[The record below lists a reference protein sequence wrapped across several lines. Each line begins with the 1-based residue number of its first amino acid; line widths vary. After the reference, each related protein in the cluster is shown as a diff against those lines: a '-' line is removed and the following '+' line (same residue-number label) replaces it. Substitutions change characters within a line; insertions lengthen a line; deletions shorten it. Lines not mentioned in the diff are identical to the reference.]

1 MLSPPFDRFGPAPG
15 IRGHAGQEDAMAIL
29 TISQE
34 MGSGGAEIGMTV
46 ASRLGYTYVD
56 NEELLGRAQRYGLA
70 EDRLARLMEDRPSWI
85 ERFDAE
91 TRRCILA
98 LQVVLYEFAQDDNV
112 VLMGGGGQWLLR
124 GVPHAFRARI
134 VAPFPERV
142 TRLTAT
148 LSGQGRERATPKT
161 VAQFIRRDDIQKSSR
176 MRYLF
181 DVDLKD
187 PSLYDVLI
195 NTAVLSREAAV
206 KLLADVAH
214 QADFSTTDGGRQLV
228 ADRALASQVEVALAG
243 HPDLRRRAVGVESSR
258 GVVTLELPSGADPD
272 VALAVA
278 RGVNGVQDVTLR
290 IAEIP
295 IVSSFPV

>member
-1 MLSPPFDRFGPAPG
+1 
-15 IRGHAGQEDAMAIL
+15 MAIL

-34 MGSGGAEIGMTV
+34 MGSGGAEIGLTV
-46 ASRLGYTYVD
+46 ATRLGYTYVD
-56 NEELLGRAQRYGLA
+56 NEELLSRAQRYGLA
-70 EDRLARLMEDRPSWI
+70 EDRLARLVEDRPSWV

-91 TRRCILA
+91 TRRCIMA

-124 GVPHAFRARI
+124 GVPHALRARI

-148 LSGQGRERATPKT
+148 LSAQGQERVTPKI
-161 VAQFIRRDDIQKSSR
+161 VAQFIRRDDIQKSAR

-187 PSLYDVLI
+187 SGLYDVLI
-195 NTAVLSREAAV
+195 NTAVLSRRAAV
-206 KLLADVAH
+206 ELLADVARRPE
-214 QADFSTTDGGRQLV
+214 FSTTAVGRQLV

-243 HPDLRRRAVGVESSR
+243 HRDMRRRVIGVESSN
-258 GVVTLELPSGADPD
+258 GVVTLELPSGADPE

-278 RGVNGVQDVTLR
+278 RGVSGVQNVTLR

-295 IVSSFPV
+295 IFSSFPG

>member
-1 MLSPPFDRFGPAPG
+1 
-15 IRGHAGQEDAMAIL
+15 MAIL
-29 TISQE
+29 AISQE

-46 ASRLGYTYVD
+46 ATRLGYTYVD

-70 EDRLARLMEDRPSWI
+70 EDRLARLVEDRPSWV

-98 LQVVLYEFAQDDNV
+98 LQTVLYEFAQADDI

-124 GVPHAFRARI
+124 GVPHALRTRI
-134 VAPFPERV
+134 VAPFAERV

-148 LSGQGRERATPKT
+148 LSAEGRERVTPKT
-161 VAQFIRRDDIQKSSR
+161 VAQFIRRDDIQKSAR

-187 PSLYDVLI
+187 PGLYDVHI
-195 NTAVLSREAAV
+195 NTAVLSRAAAV
-206 KLLADVAH
+206 QMLANLAR
-214 QADFSTTDGGRQLV
+214 QPELATTEAGRQLV

-243 HPDLRRRAVGVESSR
+243 HPDLRRRAINVESR
-258 GVVTLELPSGADPD
+258 QGAVTLELSSGADPD
-272 VALAVA
+272 VARSVA
-278 RGVNGVQDVTLR
+278 QGVAGVQSVALR
-290 IAEIP
+290 TVEIP

>member
-1 MLSPPFDRFGPAPG
+1 
-15 IRGHAGQEDAMAIL
+15 MAIL

-46 ASRLGYTYVD
+46 ATRLGYTYVD
-56 NEELLGRAQRYGLA
+56 NEELLGRAQRYGLG
-70 EDRLARLMEDRPSWI
+70 EDRLARLVEDRPSWV

-98 LQVVLYEFAQDDNV
+98 LQAVLYEFAQADNV

-124 GVPHAFRARI
+124 GVPHAVRARI

-142 TRLTAT
+142 TQLTAT
-148 LSGQGRERATPKT
+148 LSASGRERVTPKT
-161 VAQFIRRDDIQKSSR
+161 VAQFIRRDDIQKTAR

-181 DVDLKD
+181 DVELKD
-187 PSLYDVLI
+187 PALYDVLI
-195 NTAVLSREAAV
+195 NTAVLSRATAV
-206 KLLADVAH
+206 ELLAGLTR
-214 QADFSTTDGGRQLV
+214 QPDFATTEAGSQLV

-243 HPDLRRRAVGVESSR
+243 HPDLRRRAVRVESSR
-258 GVVTLELPSGADPD
+258 GVVTLEVPSGADPE

-278 RGVNGVQDVTLR
+278 RGVSGVESVTLR
-290 IAEIP
+290 VAEIP
-295 IVSSFPV
+295 IVAAFPG

>member
-1 MLSPPFDRFGPAPG
+1 
-15 IRGHAGQEDAMAIL
+15 MAIL

-34 MGSGGAEIGMTV
+34 MGSGGAEIGLTV
-46 ASRLGYTYVD
+46 ATRLV
-56 NEELLGRAQRYGLA
+56 
-70 EDRLARLMEDRPSWI
+70 EDRPSWV

-91 TRRCILA
+91 TRRCIMA

-124 GVPHAFRARI
+124 GVPHALRARI

-148 LSGQGRERATPKT
+148 LSAQGKERVTPKI
-161 VAQFIRRDDIQKSSR
+161 VAQFIRRDDIQKSAR

-187 PSLYDVLI
+187 PGLYDVHI
-195 NTAVLSREAAV
+195 NTAVLSRGAAAALLAAV
-206 KLLADVAH
+206 AR
-214 QADFSTTDGGRQLV
+214 QPECSTTDAGRQLV
-228 ADRALASQVEVALAG
+228 ADRAPASQVEVALAG
-243 HPDLRRRAVGVESSR
+243 HRDMRRRAIGVESSH
-258 GVVTLELPSGADPD
+258 GVVTLELPSGADPE

-278 RGVNGVQDVTLR
+278 RGVTGVQNVTLR

-295 IVSSFPV
+295 MFSSFPG

>member
-1 MLSPPFDRFGPAPG
+1 
-15 IRGHAGQEDAMAIL
+15 MAIL
-29 TISQE
+29 AISQE

-46 ASRLGYTYVD
+46 ATRLGYTYVD

-70 EDRLARLMEDRPSWI
+70 EDRLARLVEDRPSWV

-98 LQVVLYEFAQDDNV
+98 LQTVLYEFAQADNI

-124 GVPHAFRARI
+124 GVPHALRTRI
-134 VAPFPERV
+134 VAPFAERV

-148 LSGQGRERATPKT
+148 LSAEGRERVTPKT
-161 VAQFIRRDDIQKSSR
+161 VAQFIRRDDIQKSAR

-187 PSLYDVLI
+187 PGLYDVHI
-195 NTAVLSREAAV
+195 NTAVLSRAAAV
-206 KLLADVAH
+206 QMLANLAR
-214 QADFSTTDGGRQLV
+214 QPELATTEAGRQLV

-243 HPDLRRRAVGVESSR
+243 HPDLRRRAINVESR
-258 GVVTLELPSGADPD
+258 QGAVTLELSSGADPD
-272 VALAVA
+272 VARSVA
-278 RGVNGVQDVTLR
+278 QGVAGVQSVALR
-290 IAEIP
+290 TVEIP

>member
-1 MLSPPFDRFGPAPG
+1 
-15 IRGHAGQEDAMAIL
+15 MAIL
-29 TISQE
+29 TISHE
-34 MGSGGAEIGMTV
+34 MGSGGAEIGMT
-46 ASRLGYTYVD
+46 AATRLGYTYVA

-70 EDRLARLMEDRPSWI
+70 EDRLARLVEDRPSWI

-98 LQVVLYEFAQDDNV
+98 LQTVLYEFAQADNV

-124 GVPHAFRARI
+124 GVPHALRTRI
-134 VAPFPERV
+134 VAPFSERV

-148 LSGQGRERATPKT
+148 LSAQGKERVAPKT
-161 VAQFIRRDDIQKSSR
+161 VAQLIRRDDIQKTAR

-181 DVDLKD
+181 DTDVKD

-195 NTAVLSREAAV
+195 NTATLSREAAV
-206 KLLADVAH
+206 ALLADGVRGPELL
-214 QADFSTTDGGRQLV
+214 STDAARQLV

-243 HPDLRRRAVGVESSR
+243 HRDLRRYRIDVESTR
-258 GVVTLELPSGADPD
+258 GMVTLELPAGVDPD
-272 VALAVA
+272 VALLVA
-278 RGVNGVQDVTLR
+278 RGVTGVQNVKLR

-295 IVSSFPV
+295 VVTPFPG

>member
-1 MLSPPFDRFGPAPG
+1 
-15 IRGHAGQEDAMAIL
+15 MAIL
-29 TISQE
+29 AISQE

-46 ASRLGYTYVD
+46 ATRLGYTYVD

-70 EDRLARLMEDRPSWI
+70 EDRLARLAEDRPTWV

-98 LQVVLYEFAQDDNV
+98 LQTVLYEFAQADNT

-124 GVPHAFRARI
+124 GVPQALRTRI
-134 VAPFPERV
+134 VAPFSERV

-148 LSGQGRERATPKT
+148 LSAEGRERVTPKT
-161 VAQFIRRDDIQKSSR
+161 VAQFIRRDDIQKSAR

-187 PSLYDVLI
+187 PGLYDVHI
-195 NTAVLSREAAV
+195 NTAVLSRGAAV
-206 KLLADVAH
+206 HLLADLAR
-214 QADFSTTDGGRQLV
+214 QPEFATTDAGRQLV

-243 HPDLRRRAVGVESSR
+243 HPDLRRRAINVESR
-258 GVVTLELPSGADPD
+258 EGNVTLELSSGADPEMART
-272 VALAVA
+272 VAQGIA
-278 RGVNGVQDVTLR
+278 GVQSVSLR
-290 IAEIP
+290 AAEIP

>member
-1 MLSPPFDRFGPAPG
+1 
-15 IRGHAGQEDAMAIL
+15 MAIL

-34 MGSGGAEIGMTV
+34 MGSGGAEIGLTV
-46 ASRLGYTYVD
+46 ATRLGYTYVD

-70 EDRLARLMEDRPSWI
+70 EDRLARLVEDRPSWV

-91 TRRCILA
+91 TRRCIMA
-98 LQVVLYEFAQDDNV
+98 LQVVLYEFAQDDDV

-124 GVPHAFRARI
+124 GVPHALRARI
-134 VAPFPERV
+134 VAPFPVRV

-148 LSGQGRERATPKT
+148 LSAQGQERVTPKT
-161 VAQFIRRDDIQKSSR
+161 VAQFIRRDDIQKTAR

-187 PSLYDVLI
+187 AGLYDVHI
-195 NTAVLSREAAV
+195 NTAVLSRGAAAD
-206 KLLADVAH
+206 LLADMAR
-214 QADFSTTDGGRQLV
+214 QPEFSATDAGRQLV

-243 HPDLRRRAVGVESSR
+243 HRDLRRRAIGVESSQ
-258 GVVTLELPSGADPD
+258 GVVTLELPAGADPE

-278 RGVNGVQDVTLR
+278 RGVTGVRDVTLR
-290 IAEIP
+290 IAEISMFSGYP
-295 IVSSFPV
+295 G